1 MESKASGGGV
11 EGGSKRKH
19 YKSAKEEQPL
29 KREKKEEDER
39 INYVRYDSS
48 GHVTGQKGKE
58 KLEKIHK
65 RVLKQAPWLVM
76 ERESIKHS
84 KKSVRLAWLW
94 KAVVLLFLFE
104 DRTPLIVAQFLWS
117 FIKYITV
124 QVPGFTAIFFVECY
138 AKNKVK

>member
-19 YKSAKEEQPL
+19 YKSAKEEQPP

-65 RVLKQAPWLVM
+65 RVLN
-76 ERESIKHS
+76 KH
-84 KKSVRLAWLW
+84 L
-94 KAVVLLFLFE
+94 
-104 DRTPLIVAQFLWS
+104 
-117 FIKYITV
+117 
-124 QVPGFTAIFFVECY
+124 G
-138 AKNKVK
+138 